1 MIGKHD
7 ILPIRQTM
15 TSCVGLHCF
24 HFNHSEPSALYT
36 EHIHRSNKVHKK
48 DTASVIL
55 QKGLELIKQQFRMWI
70 QIVTQSSVESPLT
83 LRS

>member
-48 DTASVIL
+48 ETKKTKDQEDTGSKIL
-55 QKGLELIKQQFRMWI
+55 QMGLELIKQQFW
-70 QIVTQSSVESPLT
+70 T
-83 LRS
+83 